1 MQSIDSLPPPDT
13 PWVLSKNV
21 LDEAGLLGELHLL
34 GPGAEKLH
42 DAPAH
47 GARLLFVASGPITVT
62 SGRTNHILQTEDTLH
77 LPAGAGIALRN
88 SGPRPAKVLVINLP
102 PPPPA
107 RGAAVELAALG
118 A

>member
-21 LDEAGLLGELHLL
+21 LDEAGLLGDLHLL

-42 DAPAH
+42 DAPAP
-47 GARLLFVASGPITVT
+47 GARLLFVASGPVTVVN
-62 SGRTNHILQTEDTLH
+62 GRTNHILQAEETLR
-77 LPAGAGIALRN
+77 LPAGAGFALRN
-88 SGPRPAKVLVINLP
+88 SGPRPAKVLVIDLP

-107 RGAAVELAALG
+107 RSPVELAALH